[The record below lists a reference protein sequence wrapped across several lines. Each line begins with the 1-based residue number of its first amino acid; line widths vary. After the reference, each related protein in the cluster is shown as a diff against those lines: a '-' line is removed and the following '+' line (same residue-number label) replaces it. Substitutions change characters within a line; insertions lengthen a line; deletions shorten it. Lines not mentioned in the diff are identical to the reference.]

1 MKKEDE
7 KNSLTIAVA
16 MGKKFVV
23 DEDGGYHEIRDNYGI
38 PQYTA
43 TAETEFGGCY
53 EYDSHLRGLTR
64 ALYDDVKNG
73 VAFHGKKVV
82 IV

>member
-1 MKKEDE
+1 MKREDDR
-7 KNSLTIAVA
+7 NSLTIVVA

-23 DEDGGYHEIRDNYGI
+23 DEDGYHEIRDDYGI

-43 TAETEFGGCY
+43 KKETEFGGCY
-53 EYDSHLRGLTR
+53 EYDRHLSNLTR

-73 VAFHGKKVV
+73 VAYHGKKVAV
-82 IV
+82 